1 MKQLFALAALL
12 PVIALHAQNPV
23 QLKLNTWATG
33 LTKPVDIAHCGDSRL
48 FVVRQAGVIRIVT
61 DSNTVLPTPFLN
73 IQNVVN
79 DVNNEQGLLGLA
91 FDPDYANNG
100 FFYVHYTGGSGN
112 GNSVVSRFTVS
123 ADSNIADAGSEV
135 VLYTWPQPFS
145 NHNGGDLD
153 FGPDGNLYIALGDGG
168 SGGDPLGNAQDL
180 TDPLGDI
187 LRIHPEPDSTYSIPL
202 DNPWVNAGGDTL
214 PEIWASG
221 LRNPFRFGFDRLTG
235 DIWIGDVGQNAW
247 EEIDFWP
254 AGNFDAANF
263 GWRCYEG
270 DATYNTSNCQP
281 QSFYTSPVSVHENV
295 ATGGTWCSSIGG
307 RVYRG
312 AEFPRLQG
320 RYIYTD
326 YCAGE
331 FWSLTPDGL
340 GGWVDENLLSSGA
353 QGYAAICEGADG
365 SLYVCNQTNGQ
376 IRKIVDKCPMAPP
389 SITND
394 GYELSS
400 TAANGYQW
408 YLNGGVIGGATQ
420 QTLLPQVSGSYY
432 VIGTFPGGCSLISDT
447 VSFIVTGIDDIS
459 GSGVVLFPQPADQQ
473 VMMQRSVA
481 LEGTLQVHVID
492 ATGREVS
499 MVRWASGSLQ
509 LILSTGELATGTYS
523 VLLQDEA
530 GVLRHREAIVVVH

>member
-247 EEIDFWP
+247 EEMHPTTPATASRNRSIRRRSLFMRTWP
-254 AGNFDAANF
+254 RGGPGAPAS
-263 GWRCYEG
+263 EG
-270 DATYNTSNCQP
+270 
-281 QSFYTSPVSVHENV
+281 V
-295 ATGGTWCSSIGG
+295 SIGVPSSHAF
-307 RVYRG
+307 RAVTSTRTIV
-312 AEFPRLQG
+312 L
-320 RYIYTD
+320 
-326 YCAGE
+326 
-331 FWSLTPDGL
+331 
-340 GGWVDENLLSSGA
+340 VSSG
-353 QGYAAICEGADG
+353 
-365 SLYVCNQTNGQ
+365 
-376 IRKIVDKCPMAPP
+376 
-389 SITND
+389 
-394 GYELSS
+394 
-400 TAANGYQW
+400 
-408 YLNGGVIGGATQ
+408 
-420 QTLLPQVSGSYY
+420 
-432 VIGTFPGGCSLISDT
+432 
-447 VSFIVTGIDDIS
+447 
-459 GSGVVLFPQPADQQ
+459 
-473 VMMQRSVA
+473 
-481 LEGTLQVHVID
+481 H
-492 ATGREVS
+492 
-499 MVRWASGSLQ
+499 
-509 LILSTGELATGTYS
+509 
-523 VLLQDEA
+523 
-530 GVLRHREAIVVVH
+530 